1 MSGVLVFAFLLFELL
16 AIATVSVSF
25 SNGSSYH
32 VGCLESERRALLRFK
47 QDLQDPSNRLASWI
61 GYEDCCAWA
70 GVVCDNVTGHIV
82 ELNLRNPFTYCD
94 LSQSKANPRSMLV
107 GKVNPSLLDL
117 KHLSYLDLSYNDFQG
132 VQIPRFICSM
142 GNLRYLNLSYTQF
155 VGMIPPQLGNLSNLQ
170 YLDLSW
176 NFLYV
181 ENLWWLPGLSFLKDL
196 DLSYVNLSKASDWLR
211 VTNTLPSLVKLRLSR
226 CQLHHLPPLAI
237 ANFSTL
243 TTLDLLYNQF
253 DNSFV
258 PNWVFGLIQ
267 LVFLDLRRNNFQGP
281 IPEGLQ
287 NLTSLKHLLLDSNR
301 FNSSIPN
308 WLYRFNRLE
317 SLGVSNNS
325 LQGLVNSDALANLTS
340 LSWLDLSLNIGLEGR
355 VIRSMASLCNL
366 RSVMLSCVKLSQE
379 ISEIFDIF
387 SGCVSSGL
395 EILVL
400 RGSSVSGH
408 LTYKLGQFKNLYYL
422 DLSNNSIVGPI
433 PFSLG
438 HLSTLQFIDLSYN
451 ELNGSLSEI
460 HFVNLTRLSYF
471 FISENTMTLKVN
483 DNWIPPFQLATLG
496 LRHCHLGS
504 RFPSWLHSQKHL
516 NYLDLSYS
524 GITGSIPNIFWSS
537 ASQIYVLD
545 LSFNQIHGQIPN
557 LTNAAQL
564 EVLSLGSNSFSG
576 ALPLI
581 SSNLIE
587 LDFSNNS
594 ISGSIFH
601 FICYRAHELKKLQ
614 FLYLRGNFL
623 QGELTDCWMNYQ
635 NLMILDLSNNKFTG
649 NLPISLG
656 SLISL
661 QSLHLRKNNLS
672 GTIHSLK
679 NCTALL
685 TLDVGE
691 NEFVENIPTWIGERF
706 SRMVVLILR
715 SNKFHSLLPKGLC
728 DLAFLQIVD
737 LADNNLSG
745 EVPRCIHN
753 LRAMVTL
760 NSHAGKAIQYQF
772 LLYASRA
779 PSTAMLLED
788 ALVVMKGRAAEYKC
802 ILNLVRIIDFSKNN
816 FSGKIP
822 LEVTNLKALQSFNLS
837 NNFFTGRIPESI
849 GAMRS
854 LESIDFSL
862 NQLSGEIP
870 QSMSSLTYLNHL
882 NLSNNNLTGK
892 IPSSTQLQ
900 SFDASSY
907 AGNDLCGAPL
917 PRNCSEHVSTPEDEN
932 GDEDELDYWLYVS
945 IALGFMG
952 GFWCLIGPLLASRRW
967 RYKYYNF
974 LDRVGDRIVFVVR
987 KCC

>member
-1 MSGVLVFAFLLFELL
+1 
-16 AIATVSVSF
+16 
-25 SNGSSYH
+25 
-32 VGCLESERRALLRFK
+32 
-47 QDLQDPSNRLASWI
+47 
-61 GYEDCCAWA
+61 
-70 GVVCDNVTGHIV
+70 
-82 ELNLRNPFTYCD
+82 
-94 LSQSKANPRSMLV
+94 MLV

-325 LQGLVNSDALANLTS
+325 LQG
-340 LSWLDLSLNIGLEGR
+340 R

-395 EILVL
+395 KILVL
-400 RGSSVSGH
+400 HGSSVSGH

-451 ELNGSLSEI
+451 ELNG
-460 HFVNLTRLSYF
+460 
-471 FISENTMTLKVN
+471 MN

-504 RFPSWLHSQKHL
+504 RFPSWLYSQKHL

-524 GITGSIPNIFWSS
+524 GIIGTIPNIFWSS

-564 EVLSLGSNSFSG
+564 EVLSLGSNSFSI

-581 SSNLIE
+581 SSYLIE

-601 FICYRAHELKKLQ
+601 FICYRANELNKWQ
-614 FLYLRGNFL
+614 ILYLSGNFL
-623 QGELTDCWMNYQ
+623 QGELPDCWMNYQ

-661 QSLHLRKNNLS
+661 QPLHLRKNNLC
-672 GTIHSLK
+672 GTIHSLE
-679 NCTALL
+679 NCIALM

-691 NEFVENIPTWIGERF
+691 NELVENIPTWIRERF
-706 SRMVVLILR
+706 SRIVVLILR
-715 SNKFHSLLPKGLC
+715 SNKFYNLLPKGLC

-753 LRAMVTL
+753 LRAMVTM

-779 PSTAMLLED
+779 PLIATLLED
-788 ALVVMKGRAAEYKC
+788 AFVVMKGREAKYERT
-802 ILNLVRIIDFSKNN
+802 LNLVRIIDFSKNN

-870 QSMSSLTYLNHL
+870 QSMSSLKYLNHL

-974 LDRVGDRIVFVVR
+974 LDRVGDRIVFVNIR
-987 KCC
+987 TDW

>member
-400 RGSSVSGH
+400 R
-408 LTYKLGQFKNLYYL
+408 
-422 DLSNNSIVGPI
+422 
-433 PFSLG
+433 
-438 HLSTLQFIDLSYN
+438 
-451 ELNGSLSEI
+451 
-460 HFVNLTRLSYF
+460 
-471 FISENTMTLKVN
+471 
-483 DNWIPPFQLATLG
+483 
-496 LRHCHLGS
+496 
-504 RFPSWLHSQKHL
+504 
-516 NYLDLSYS
+516 
-524 GITGSIPNIFWSS
+524 
-537 ASQIYVLD
+537 
-545 LSFNQIHGQIPN
+545 
-557 LTNAAQL
+557 
-564 EVLSLGSNSFSG
+564 
-576 ALPLI
+576 
-581 SSNLIE
+581 
-587 LDFSNNS
+587 
-594 ISGSIFH
+594 
-601 FICYRAHELKKLQ
+601 
-614 FLYLRGNFL
+614 
-623 QGELTDCWMNYQ
+623 
-635 NLMILDLSNNKFTG
+635 
-649 NLPISLG
+649 
-656 SLISL
+656 
-661 QSLHLRKNNLS
+661 
-672 GTIHSLK
+672 
-679 NCTALL
+679 ALL

-974 LDRVGDRIVFVVR
+974 LDRVGDRIVFVDFNMEEILTKIKFKSCDTSQVGDTEV
-987 KCC
+987 

>member
-1 MSGVLVFAFLLFELL
+1 
-16 AIATVSVSF
+16 VSF

-94 LSQSKANPRSMLV
+94 LSQSKANP
-107 GKVNPSLLDL
+107 
-117 KHLSYLDLSYNDFQG
+117 
-132 VQIPRFICSM
+132 
-142 GNLRYLNLSYTQF
+142 RYLNLSYTQF

-325 LQGLVNSDALANLTS
+325 LQG
-340 LSWLDLSLNIGLEGR
+340 
-355 VIRSMASLCNL
+355 
-366 RSVMLSCVKLSQE
+366 
-379 ISEIFDIF
+379 
-387 SGCVSSGL
+387 CVSSGL
-395 EILVL
+395 KIL
-400 RGSSVSGH
+400 
-408 LTYKLGQFKNLYYL
+408 
-422 DLSNNSIVGPI
+422 
-433 PFSLG
+433 
-438 HLSTLQFIDLSYN
+438 
-451 ELNGSLSEI
+451 
-460 HFVNLTRLSYF
+460 
-471 FISENTMTLKVN
+471 
-483 DNWIPPFQLATLG
+483 
-496 LRHCHLGS
+496 
-504 RFPSWLHSQKHL
+504 
-516 NYLDLSYS
+516 
-524 GITGSIPNIFWSS
+524 
-537 ASQIYVLD
+537 
-545 LSFNQIHGQIPN
+545 IPN

-564 EVLSLGSNSFSG
+564 EVLSLGSNSFSI

-581 SSNLIE
+581 SSYLIE

-601 FICYRAHELKKLQ
+601 FICYRANELNKWQ
-614 FLYLRGNFL
+614 ILYLSGNFL
-623 QGELTDCWMNYQ
+623 QGELPDCWMNYQ

-661 QSLHLRKNNLS
+661 QPLHLRKNNLC
-672 GTIHSLK
+672 GTIHSLE
-679 NCTALL
+679 NCIALM

-691 NEFVENIPTWIGERF
+691 NELVENIPTWIRERF
-706 SRMVVLILR
+706 SRIVVLILR
-715 SNKFHSLLPKGLC
+715 SNKFYNLLPKGLC

-753 LRAMVTL
+753 LRAMVTM

-779 PSTAMLLED
+779 PLIATLLED
-788 ALVVMKGRAAEYKC
+788 AFVVMKGREAKYERT
-802 ILNLVRIIDFSKNN
+802 LNLVRIIDFSKNN

-870 QSMSSLTYLNHL
+870 QSMSSLKYLNHL

-932 GDEDELDYWLYVS
+932 GDEDELDYWLYWS
-945 IALGFMG
+945 L
-952 GFWCLIGPLLASRRW
+952 
-967 RYKYYNF
+967 
-974 LDRVGDRIVFVVR
+974 
-987 KCC
+987 

>member
-1 MSGVLVFAFLLFELL
+1 
-16 AIATVSVSF
+16 VSF

-94 LSQSKANPRSMLV
+94 LSQSKANP
-107 GKVNPSLLDL
+107 
-117 KHLSYLDLSYNDFQG
+117 
-132 VQIPRFICSM
+132 
-142 GNLRYLNLSYTQF
+142 RYLNLSYTQF

-258 PNWVFGLIQ
+258 PNWVFG
-267 LVFLDLRRNNFQGP
+267 P

-355 VIRSMASLCNL
+355 VIRA
-366 RSVMLSCVKLSQE
+366 
-379 ISEIFDIF
+379 
-387 SGCVSSGL
+387 
-395 EILVL
+395 
-400 RGSSVSGH
+400 
-408 LTYKLGQFKNLYYL
+408 
-422 DLSNNSIVGPI
+422 
-433 PFSLG
+433 
-438 HLSTLQFIDLSYN
+438 N
-451 ELNGSLSEI
+451 ELN
-460 HFVNLTRLSYF
+460 
-471 FISENTMTLKVN
+471 K
-483 DNWIPPFQLATLG
+483 W
-496 LRHCHLGS
+496 
-504 RFPSWLHSQKHL
+504 
-516 NYLDLSYS
+516 
-524 GITGSIPNIFWSS
+524 
-537 ASQIYVLD
+537 QI
-545 LSFNQIHGQIPN
+545 
-557 LTNAAQL
+557 
-564 EVLSLGSNSFSG
+564 
-576 ALPLI
+576 
-581 SSNLIE
+581 
-587 LDFSNNS
+587 
-594 ISGSIFH
+594 
-601 FICYRAHELKKLQ
+601 
-614 FLYLRGNFL
+614 LYLSGNFL
-623 QGELTDCWMNYQ
+623 QGELPDCWMNYQ

-661 QSLHLRKNNLS
+661 QPLHLRKNNLC
-672 GTIHSLK
+672 GTIHSLE
-679 NCTALL
+679 NCIALM

-691 NEFVENIPTWIGERF
+691 NELVENIPTWIRERF
-706 SRMVVLILR
+706 SRIVVLILR
-715 SNKFHSLLPKGLC
+715 SNKFYNLLPKGLC

-753 LRAMVTL
+753 LRAMVTM

-779 PSTAMLLED
+779 PLIATLLED
-788 ALVVMKGRAAEYKC
+788 AFVVMKGREAKYERT
-802 ILNLVRIIDFSKNN
+802 LNLVRIIDFSKNN

-870 QSMSSLTYLNHL
+870 QSMSSLKYLNHL

-932 GDEDELDYWLYVS
+932 GDEDELDYWLYWS
-945 IALGFMG
+945 L
-952 GFWCLIGPLLASRRW
+952 
-967 RYKYYNF
+967 
-974 LDRVGDRIVFVVR
+974 
-987 KCC
+987 